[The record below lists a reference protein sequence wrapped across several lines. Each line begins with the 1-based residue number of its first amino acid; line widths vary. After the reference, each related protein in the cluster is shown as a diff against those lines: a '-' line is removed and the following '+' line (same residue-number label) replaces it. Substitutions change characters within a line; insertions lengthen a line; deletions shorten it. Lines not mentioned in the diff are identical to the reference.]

1 MISAGEK
8 EPDRVPPPR
17 RTVAAGGRDV
27 AFRFSRI
34 DTVLIHCSTRQDRH
48 TVSNRER
55 PRHSRRQMCEQ
66 QPNKS
71 VAAPLHRHA
80 LGGDELGVLPENLDA
95 SEQVETGKP
104 IRPRGRSGHG

>member
-1 MISAGEK
+1 
-8 EPDRVPPPR
+8 
-17 RTVAAGGRDV
+17 
-27 AFRFSRI
+27 
-34 DTVLIHCSTRQDRH
+34 
-48 TVSNRER
+48 
-55 PRHSRRQMCEQ
+55 MCEQ